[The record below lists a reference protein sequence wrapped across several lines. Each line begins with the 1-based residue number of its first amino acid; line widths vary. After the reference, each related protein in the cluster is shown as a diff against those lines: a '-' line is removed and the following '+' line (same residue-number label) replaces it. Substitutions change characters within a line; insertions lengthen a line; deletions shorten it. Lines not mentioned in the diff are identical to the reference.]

1 MQDPNSEN
9 YKRGERAYRALLTYA
24 KRDCG
29 SREPRGAGE
38 MEEVVINLLT
48 DLRHML
54 VDYSGDLDELCKVSK
69 EHFEVESACTSTT
82 EN

>member
-9 YKRGERAYRALLTYA
+9 YKRGERAYRALLAGYPYA
-24 KRDCG
+24 KGRMLCA
-29 SREPRGAGE
+29 STI
-38 MEEVVINLLT
+38 EEAVIDLLT

>member
-9 YKRGERAYRALLTYA
+9 YKRGERAYRTLRTYA

-29 SREPRGAGE
+29 NPREPSGADE
-38 MEEVVINLLT
+38 IEETVIDLLT

-54 VDYSGDLDELCKVSK
+54 VDYSGDLDELCRISK
-69 EHFEVESACTSTT
+69 EHFEAERDDA
-82 EN
+82 